1 LQEQLEAVQPMIS
14 RAEELLRDS
23 EQLTPADTADT
34 VDTADTAVTA
44 AETCRYDA
52 LLQRYHDTVSDVAG
66 LVSETAESIQK
77 RENLNVSC
85 WVTSLSY

>member
-1 LQEQLEAVQPMIS
+1 LQEQLEAVQPVIS
-14 RAEELLRDS
+14 RAKELLRDS

-34 VDTADTAVTA
+34 ADTVDAAAA
-44 AETCRYDA
+44 AETRRYDA
-52 LLQRYHDTVSDVAG
+52 LLQRYHDTVSDVAR

-77 RENLNVSC
+77 RENLNVSR